1 MLIVKELEKLI
12 EILKPLEING
22 SLEGNVSS
30 ICYNSNL
37 CEPYSM
43 FFAISGNTTDG
54 HLFIDNAIE
63 KGARYCVCEHLPDN
77 IRKNCTYIVVED
89 TRKSLALAS
98 NYWFGFPTKD
108 LTVIGVTGTNGKTT
122 ITYILKEI
130 MEKAGKKSA
139 VIGTIGAFADNYSKN
154 LKNTTPESFEL
165 FKIFRE
171 LKNLGIEF
179 VAMEVSSHSLVQNR
193 VLGIDFDGAIFTN
206 LTRDHLDYH
215 NNMDDYA
222 KAKSILFESLKSE
235 SFTVV
240 FADNPFAMK
249 VVSQSNSKHKYFISR
264 SPNYDV
270 QISNENLTFEESNFE
285 LIFKKKI
292 ASIERLKIKTKLT
305 GSFNVEN
312 SSLAAVTS
320 LLIGAK
326 PDEVQKGL
334 ENFAGVSGRMQKIKL
349 KNGAIGI
356 VDYAHTPDA
365 LEKALTSCRE
375 ILQKSLHNGRL
386 ICVFGCGGERDS
398 SKRPIMGKIASEIA
412 DYVVITNDNPR
423 KENPIKIIN
432 QIYSGISNDGKKK
445 VIQIGNRDEA
455 IEYAFR
461 MSRPGDIILV
471 AGKGHED
478 YQIIGDVKYH
488 FSDIEQ
494 LQKFGVEEQ

>member
-1 MLIVKELEKLI
+1 MKEAQKLI
-12 EILKPLEING
+12 EILNPLKIEG
-22 SLEGNVSS
+22 SVEGNVSS
-30 ICYNSNL
+30 ICYNSNI

-43 FFAISGNTTDG
+43 FFAILGNTTDG

-63 KGARYCVCEHLPDN
+63 KGARYCVCERMPEN
-77 IRKNCTYIVVED
+77 IRNDCTYIVVQD
-89 TRKSLALAS
+89 SRKALAIAS
-98 NYWFGFPTKD
+98 NYWFGFPTND
-108 LTVIGVTGTNGKTT
+108 LTVFGVTGTNGKTT
-122 ITYILKEI
+122 ITYLLQAI
-130 MEKAGKKSA
+130 MERAGKKSA
-139 VIGTIGAFADNYSKN
+139 VIGTIGVYAENYSKN

-171 LKNLGIEF
+171 LKNLGVEF

-193 VLGIDFDGAIFTN
+193 VFGIDFDGAIFTN

-215 NNMDDYA
+215 KDMDDYA
-222 KAKSILFESLKSE
+222 KAKSILFKSLKPE

-240 FADNPFAMK
+240 FADNPHAMK
-249 VVSQSNSKHKYFISR
+249 VVSQSNSKYKYFISR
-264 SPNYDV
+264 SPNYDI
-270 QISNENLTFEESNFE
+270 QITNEELTFDESKFE
-285 LIFKKKI
+285 LIFKGKI
-292 ASIERLKIKTKLT
+292 GYVEQLRIKTKLT

-312 SSLAAVTS
+312 CSLAAVSS

-326 PDEVQKGL
+326 PEEIQKAL
-334 ENFAGVSGRMQKIKL
+334 EDFAGVPGRMQKIKL

-365 LEKALTSCRE
+365 LEKALSSCRQ

-386 ICVFGCGGERDS
+386 ICVFGCGGERDTA
-398 SKRPIMGKIASEIA
+398 KRPIMGKIASELA

-423 KENPIKIIN
+423 KENPVKIIN
-432 QIYSGISNDGKKK
+432 QIYAGISNEGKKK
-445 VIQIGNRDEA
+445 VIQISNRDEA
-455 IEYAFR
+455 IEYAYR

-488 FSDIEQ
+488 FCDIEQ
-494 LQKFGVEEQ
+494 LQKLGVEGQ